1 MQKDT
6 VSALILL
13 GVAAAYYWSSTD
25 IQDSSLAD
33 AVGPKGLPN
42 VLTVLLVIVALAIGA
57 RSLMTAPVAQ
67 VPVAGDKHASAPWL
81 RSAGFLVLVGLYI
94 VLAPFLGYSDSLFLL
109 LIAVPLYEGM
119 KFSWR
124 IAAVAFGGALFF
136 GVLFIGLLG
145 ITQPEGTIPWWLD
158 IYSVFGAPIVA
169 ALKFV
174 YSAVGALGASS

>member
-1 MQKDT
+1 F

-13 GVAAAYYWSSTD
+13 GVAVAYYWSSID

-57 RSLMTAPVAQ
+57 RSLMTAPAVRI
-67 VPVAGDKHASAPWL
+67 PDPGERHASAPWL
-81 RSAGFLVLVGLYI
+81 RSAGFLVLVAFYI
-94 VLAPFLGYSDSLFLL
+94 LLAPVLGYSDSLFLL

-119 KFSWR
+119 TPSWR
-124 IAAVAFGGALFF
+124 VVAVAFGGALFF

-158 IYSVFGAPIVA
+158 IYSV
-169 ALKFV
+169 
-174 YSAVGALGASS
+174 